1 MKNMEAQASEP
12 LSKNTESTADHD
24 STEITS
30 LWKLAPVTVAL
41 CTTLFCVSLD
51 ATIIATAIPKITTY
65 FDSLN
70 DVAWYGS
77 SYIFTTSAMQLIFGK
92 LYTFY
97 PSKWVFLAGLLVFE
111 IGSLICAVAPT
122 SNALIVGR
130 CIAGL
135 GGAGLFSGC
144 LIIVATTVPLR
155 IRPIYMGLVSSM
167 HAIASVAG
175 PLMGG
180 ALTDHLSWRWCFYIN
195 LPFGGLGLFCI
206 LIFLPSNADSIQRVD
221 WKTQL
226 RQFDLPG
233 TIFLI
238 PSIICLIFAL
248 QWGGSLYAWD
258 SARIIAL
265 FVVSGVTFGVFLGI
279 QVWQKD
285 QATIPIRLMRNRNVW
300 GAAWYGSCISSTSF
314 IFTYYLPIWFQAIKD
329 KSATDSGIANLPSL
343 ISMVLFAIIG
353 GILASAI
360 GYYTPLLLVSSV
372 LTSIGGG
379 LLSCLEVDSNIGH
392 WFGYQVLMN
401 AGVGV
406 GAQNA
411 LLVASVAVAPA
422 DLAMTTSILTFVQTL
437 SSAILLPIGQ
447 SVFQNQLSANLI
459 SYLPD
464 VDVALI
470 LHSGATGFRDHLKS
484 NQLPLALQAY
494 NKALCQTFY
503 VGVATAAL
511 SILGPIFMEW
521 LSLKPQVEAKKD
533 DQSSKSSIDEPTQM
547 NSEDK
552 PTESV

>member
-1 MKNMEAQASEP
+1 MKAQVSESMSTSTDGAADP
-12 LSKNTESTADHD
+12 ESTDVA
-24 STEITS
+24 S
-30 LWKLAPVTVAL
+30 LGRLIPVTLAL

-51 ATIIATAIPKITTY
+51 STIIATAIPKITTY
-65 FDSLN
+65 FDSLD

-77 SYIFTTSAMQLIFGK
+77 SYLFTTCAMQLIFGK

-97 PSKWVFLAGLLVFE
+97 PSKWVFLAGLLIFE

-122 SNALIVGR
+122 SNALIIGR

-135 GGAGLFSGC
+135 GGAGLLAGC
-144 LIIVATTVPLR
+144 LIIVATAVPLR

-167 HAIASVAG
+167 HAVASVAG

-195 LPFGGLGLFCI
+195 LPFGGLAMAFI
-206 LIFLPSNADSIQRVD
+206 VIFLPSNAEGIQRPD
-221 WKTQL
+221 WKGQL

-248 QWGGSLYAWD
+248 QWGGSLYSWD

-265 FVVSGVTFGVFLGI
+265 FVVSGVTFVTFLGI

-285 QATIPIRLMRNRNVW
+285 QATIPIRLMKNRNVW
-300 GAAWYGSCISSTSF
+300 GAAWYGSCISSTTF
-314 IFTYYLPIWFQAIKD
+314 VFTYYLPIWFQATKD

-353 GILASAI
+353 GILASVV
-360 GYYTPLLLVSSV
+360 GYYTPFLLISSV
-372 LTSIGGG
+372 ITSIGAG
-379 LLSCLEVDSNIGH
+379 LLSTLKVDSTIGY
-392 WFGYQVLMN
+392 WFGYQVLMC

-411 LLVASVAVAPA
+411 VLVASVAVAPA
-422 DLAMTTSILTFVQTL
+422 DLAITTSILTFVQTL
-437 SSAILLPIGQ
+437 SSAIFLPIGQ
-447 SVFQNQLSANLI
+447 SIFQNQLSANMI
-459 SYLPD
+459 SLLPD
-464 VDVALI
+464 IDIAFI
-470 LHSGATGFRDHLKS
+470 MHSGATGFRDYLEP
-484 NQLPLALQAY
+484 NQLSLALQAY

-521 LSLKPQVEAKKD
+521 LSLKPQVKMEKEG
-533 DQSSKSSIDEPTQM
+533 DES
-547 NSEDK
+547 SEDSINEAVQNKPDAK
-552 PTESV
+552 PTEKA